1 MKPNSFNTY
10 LTVALCA
17 GWAILL
23 ITFLR
28 KANWPLAG
36 LSAVLL
42 IAYGVRLYLL
52 TKRRE

>member
-1 MKPNSFNTY
+1 MKSNSFNVW

-23 ITFLR
+23 IRFVSL
-28 KANWPLAG
+28 AQWPLAA

-42 IAYGVRLYLL
+42 IAYGVRLYNL
-52 TKRRE
+52 TKRP

>member
-1 MKPNSFNTY
+1 MKPNPFNLW

-23 ITFLR
+23 ILFVR
-28 KANWPLAG
+28 RAQWPLAL

-42 IAYGVRLYLL
+42 GAYMLRLYNL
-52 TKRRE
+52 TKRR

>member
-1 MKPNSFNTY
+1 MNPVGFRLW

-23 ITFLR
+23 IVFLR
-28 KANWPLAG
+28 KGNWALAA

-42 IAYGVRLYLL
+42 IAYGVRLYGL
-52 TKRRE
+52 TKQR

>member
-1 MKPNSFNTY
+1 MKPNAFNLY

-28 KANWPLAG
+28 KANWPLAA

-42 IAYGVRLYLL
+42 IAYGVRLYNL
-52 TKRRE
+52 TKKS